1 MAGMKFG
8 RKVTA
13 AVLACLAAV
22 SLPAYLVY
30 FSEKDSNFM
39 PGFIIGL
46 SLTILYVIHSRWNR
60 SGDDNDSEAA
70 EEEEKDD
77 LTASEEEF
85 RTDRTMYR

>member
-1 MAGMKFG
+1 
-8 RKVTA
+8 
-13 AVLACLAAV
+13 
-22 SLPAYLVY
+22 
-30 FSEKDSNFM
+30 M

-77 LTASEEEF
+77 LTAPEEEF

>member
-8 RKVTA
+8 RKATA

-22 SLPAYLVY
+22 SLPAYLVW

-39 PGFIIGL
+39 PGFVIGL
-46 SLTILYVIHSRWNR
+46 SLTILYVIHSRWNKA
-60 SGDDNDSEAA
+60 GDDNDSEAE
-70 EEEEKDD
+70 EEEEKND
-77 LTASEEEF
+77 LTAPEEEF